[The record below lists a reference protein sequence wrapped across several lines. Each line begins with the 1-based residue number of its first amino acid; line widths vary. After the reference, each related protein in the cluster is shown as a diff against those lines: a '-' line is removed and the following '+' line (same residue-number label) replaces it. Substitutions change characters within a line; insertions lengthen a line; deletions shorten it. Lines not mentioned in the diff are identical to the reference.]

1 MEGTAIVSSIVEIL
15 VSGITGIA
23 TGIGSGLTQLVKS
36 IFFVTTTSGDGG
48 ASTTTLSTFGIMIVV
63 FAGISLAIGLSRWVL
78 QFLTSLGSRNK

>member
-1 MEGTAIVSSIVEIL
+1 MTGTSVVTSIIEIL

-23 TGIGSGLTQLVKS
+23 SGVGQGLTTLVKD
-36 IFFVTTTSGDGG
+36 IFFTTSGE
-48 ASTTTLSTFGIMIVV
+48 TTTLSMFGIMIVA